1 MTTRLAIAGEVALRS
16 AEPYSDSVEPL
27 SDIARATADRYGMF
41 TDASAVVVMVS
52 GGADSVALLRLFA
65 DGTLARGAA
74 ISALHVD
81 HRLRGEASDGDEA
94 FVRALCATLGI
105 ACTVVSHDVAGYA
118 ASAGLNLEDAGRR
131 VRYRFADEEL
141 DARCAMAGVPRRAG
155 RIAVAHT
162 ADDRLETFLSR
173 LVSGSGAT
181 GLSSIAPVRGRIVRP
196 LIDVRRSGIVEF
208 LGTLGQDWREDA
220 TNADTSR
227 ERSWARHVLL
237 PVIEERSPAFEQVA
251 RRTMQ
256 VLAEDDAL
264 LQEMAEAFAR
274 DFAHRDGGAL
284 VFNRAAM
291 RTLSHPMARRTLRT
305 AIVHAFPEASRL
317 EFEHLESLTTGLSN
331 DTYARDVSFGLRA
344 VAEYDTLRISRKD
357 SASPVLAPGLL
368 HCPGSAD
375 LGDAGTMY
383 VVETTGVVAKGPD
396 RVSIDA
402 DAVTWPLVVDGPREG
417 DRIRPF
423 GLKGTKKLSD
433 LLVDVKVPQR
443 LRAVTPVVRD
453 SERVVWVAGV
463 RLAEECRVTDAT
475 ERVVDIVWR
484 RHGAGTDELTG

>member
-1 MTTRLAIAGEVALRS
+1 MAMVALP
-16 AEPYSDSVEPL
+16 AVAPYSGSMEAL
-27 SDIARATADRYGMF
+27 SDIARATADRHGMF
-41 TDASAVVVMVS
+41 ADASVVVVMVS
-52 GGADSVALLRLFA
+52 GGADSVALLRL
-65 DGTLARGAA
+65 LAEGALAPGAA
-74 ISALHVD
+74 VSVLHVN
-81 HRLRGEASDGDEA
+81 HQLRGDASDGDEA
-94 FVRALCATLGI
+94 FVRSLCDTLGVT
-105 ACTVVSHDVAGYA
+105 CTVVSHDVAGYA
-118 ASAGLNLEDAGRR
+118 VSAGLNLEDAGRR
-131 VRYRFADEEL
+131 LRYRFADEEL
-141 DARCAMAGVPRRAG
+141 DARCAAAGVPRSAG

-181 GLSSIAPVRGRIVRP
+181 GLISIAPVRGRVVRP
-196 LIDVRRSGIVEF
+196 LIDARRSDIVSF
-208 LGTLGQDWREDA
+208 LDALGQDWREDA

-227 ERSWARHVLL
+227 ERSWVRHVLL
-237 PVIEERSPAFEQVA
+237 PVIEERAPAFEQVA

-274 DFAHRDGGAL
+274 DFAHQDGGAL
-284 VFNRAAM
+284 VFNRPAL

-305 AIVHAFPEASRL
+305 GIVRTFPDASRM
-317 EFEHLESLTTGLSN
+317 EFEHLEALTTGLA
-331 DTYARDVSFGLRA
+331 DDAFARDLSSGLRA

-357 SASPVLAPGLL
+357 SALPVLAQGLL
-368 HCPGSAD
+368 HCPGSVD
-375 LGDAGTMY
+375 LGDAGTMQ
-383 VVETTGVVAKGPD
+383 VVETTGSVATGPD

-402 DAVTWPLVVDGPREG
+402 DAVSWPLVVDGPREG

-423 GLKGTKKLSD
+423 GLEGTKKLSD

-475 ERVVDIVWR
+475 ERVVDIVWH
-484 RHGAGTDELTG
+484 RHGMGTDELTG

>member
-1 MTTRLAIAGEVALRS
+1 MAMVALP
-16 AEPYSDSVEPL
+16 AVAPYSGSMQAL
-27 SDIARATADRYGMF
+27 SDIARATADRHGMF
-41 TDASAVVVMVS
+41 ADASVVVVMVS
-52 GGADSVALLRLFA
+52 GGADSVALLRL
-65 DGTLARGAA
+65 LAEGALAPGAA
-74 ISALHVD
+74 VSVLHVN
-81 HRLRGEASDGDEA
+81 HQLRGDASDGDEA
-94 FVRALCATLGI
+94 FVRSLCDTLGVTCI
-105 ACTVVSHDVAGYA
+105 VVSHDVAGYA
-118 ASAGLNLEDAGRR
+118 VSAGLNLEDAGRR
-131 VRYRFADEEL
+131 LRYRFADEEL
-141 DARCAMAGVPRRAG
+141 DARCAAAGVPRSAG

-181 GLSSIAPVRGRIVRP
+181 GLISIAPVRGRVVRP
-196 LIDVRRSGIVEF
+196 LIDARRSDIVSF
-208 LGTLGQDWREDA
+208 LDALGQDWREDA

-227 ERSWARHVLL
+227 ERSWVRHVLL
-237 PVIEERSPAFEQVA
+237 PVIEERAPAFEQVA
-251 RRTMQ
+251 QRTMQ

-274 DFAHRDGGAL
+274 DFAHQDGGAL
-284 VFNRAAM
+284 VFNRPAL

-305 AIVHAFPEASRL
+305 GIVRTFPDASRM
-317 EFEHLESLTTGLSN
+317 EFEHLEALTTGLA
-331 DTYARDVSFGLRA
+331 DDAFARDLSSGLRA

-357 SASPVLAPGLL
+357 SALPVLAQGLL
-368 HCPGSAD
+368 HCPGSVD
-375 LGDAGTMY
+375 LGDAGTMQ
-383 VVETTGVVAKGPD
+383 VVETTGSVATGPD

-402 DAVTWPLVVDGPREG
+402 DAVSWPLVVDGPREG

-423 GLKGTKKLSD
+423 GLEGTKKLSD

-475 ERVVDIVWR
+475 ERVVDIVWH
-484 RHGAGTDELTG
+484 RHGMGTDELTG

>member
-1 MTTRLAIAGEVALRS
+1 MVALP
-16 AEPYSDSVEPL
+16 AVAPYSGSMKAL
-27 SDIARATADRYGMF
+27 SDIARATADRHGMF
-41 TDASAVVVMVS
+41 ADVSVVVVMVS
-52 GGADSVALLRLFA
+52 GGADSVALLRL
-65 DGTLARGAA
+65 LAEGALAPGAA
-74 ISALHVD
+74 LSVLHVN
-81 HRLRGEASDGDEA
+81 HQLRGDASDGDEA
-94 FVRALCATLGI
+94 FVRSLCDTLGVT
-105 ACTVVSHDVAGYA
+105 CTVVSHDVAGYA
-118 ASAGLNLEDAGRR
+118 VSAGLNLEDAGRR
-131 VRYRFADEEL
+131 LRYRFADEEL
-141 DARCAMAGVPRRAG
+141 DARCAAAGVPRSAG

-181 GLSSIAPVRGRIVRP
+181 GLISIAPVRGRVVRP
-196 LIDVRRSGIVEF
+196 LIDARRSDIVSF
-208 LGTLGQDWREDA
+208 LDALGQDWREDA

-227 ERSWARHVLL
+227 ERSWVRHVLL
-237 PVIEERSPAFEQVA
+237 PVIEERAPAFEQVA

-264 LQEMAEAFAR
+264 LQEMAEAFAH
-274 DFAHRDGGAL
+274 DFAHQDGGAL
-284 VFNRAAM
+284 VFNRPAL

-305 AIVHAFPEASRL
+305 GIVRTFPDASRM
-317 EFEHLESLTTGLSN
+317 EFEHLEALTTGLA
-331 DTYARDVSFGLRA
+331 DDAFARDLSSGLRA

-357 SASPVLAPGLL
+357 SALPVLAQGLL
-368 HCPGSAD
+368 HCPGSVD
-375 LGDAGTMY
+375 LGDAGTMQ
-383 VVETTGVVAKGPD
+383 VVETTGSVATGPD

-402 DAVTWPLVVDGPREG
+402 DAVSWPLVVDGPREG

-423 GLKGTKKLSD
+423 GLEGTKKLSD

-475 ERVVDIVWR
+475 QRVVDIVWH
-484 RHGAGTDELTG
+484 RHGMGTDELTG